1 MSSSVAEKLAQKSGR
16 KPKPR
21 RVNLRLVHVD
31 FWSVVKISF
40 LLSICVGVIEI
51 VLNVLAFS
59 VLTATGA
66 FTQIDDLITQFV
78 GGDGVSG
85 IIALPVVLGF
95 SIVVAILDIVVLTVL
110 GALGALI
117 YNVIAKVTGGLAL
130 GFTNN

>member
-1 MSSSVAEKLAQKSGR
+1 
-16 KPKPR
+16 
-21 RVNLRLVHVD
+21 VD

-40 LLSICVGVIEI
+40 LLSICVGVVTI

-66 FTQIDDLITQFV
+66 FGQVDHLITQFV
-78 GGDGVSG
+78 GGSGVTSV
-85 IIALPVVLGF
+85 IALPVVLGF
-95 SIVVAILDIVVLTVL
+95 SVVVAILDIVVLTVL